1 MKPLTVIITAHNDS
15 DVNNTVASILAT
27 AGEQSE
33 ILIVDDA
40 SARPVVASDAKI
52 IRTQRR
58 IGVGPARTLGAI
70 HANGEYLLTVDAHM
84 RFTPGWYEAAMDRIT
99 KPENR
104 KVLNCA
110 MCLGLDETNM
120 DVNNPRGRYYGATWN
135 FAGPDANAKGKQ
147 QVFECIWGKPV
158 PDGAEI
164 AACMGAAYFVHRR
177 FFLTLMPL
185 RFLRSWGGDEQALS
199 LKYWLAGDGIR
210 FMETVK
216 IGHKFRTLKN
226 RVPFQIQQWETI
238 YNKLFI
244 IWTCLPDDLALVLQK
259 RFPNGSDTMKAVQ
272 QLHSDWRLVE
282 YERARNKM
290 MFDDSGLTFDEYLT
304 KFGLAFPG
312 R

>member
-1 MKPLTVIITAHNDS
+1 MKLSIVFPCHNDS
-15 DVNNTVASILAT
+15 EIYNSIESARAT
-27 AGEQSE
+27 AGSE
-33 ILIVDDA
+33 VEIVVVDDC
-40 SARPVVASDAKI
+40 SAVPVRQLNDAKI

-58 IGVGPARTLGAI
+58 VGVGPARTLGAI
-70 HANGEYLLTVDAHM
+70 HAKEEFLLLTDSHV
-84 RFTPGWYEAAMDRIT
+84 RFTPGWYEAAMNRIT
-99 KPENR
+99 QQEARN
-104 KVLNCA
+104 VLHCA
-110 MCLGLDETNM
+110 MCLGLDENNM
-120 DVNNPRGRYYGATWN
+120 DVNNPVGRYYGATWN
-135 FAGPDANAKGKQ
+135 FSGPDANAKGKQ
-147 QVFECIWGKPV
+147 QVFECVWGKPV
-158 PDGAEI
+158 ADNSDLP
-164 AACMGAAYFVHRR
+164 ACMGASYFVHRR

-210 FMETVK
+210 FMENVK

-226 RVPFQIQQWETI
+226 RVPFQIQNWETI

-244 IWTCLPDDLALVLQK
+244 IWTCLPEDLALVLQK
-259 RFPNGSDTMKAVQ
+259 RFPNGGDTLKAVQ

-290 MFDDSGLTFDEYLT
+290 LFDDAGLSFEDYLT